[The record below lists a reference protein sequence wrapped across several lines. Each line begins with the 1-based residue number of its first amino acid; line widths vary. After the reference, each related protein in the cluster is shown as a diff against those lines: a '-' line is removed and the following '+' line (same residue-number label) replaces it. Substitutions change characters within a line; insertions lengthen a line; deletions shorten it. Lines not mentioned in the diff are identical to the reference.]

1 MLVRSQYKG
10 RIMKHSIWL
19 ILTTLMASQALAV
32 SESELRNG
40 DILLQP
46 LNCYLCNVIE
56 EQEGSIYSHS
66 GVVVRRHDGR
76 VFVFESIGGES
87 LVPLSVFVA
96 RTQKGQQVRVV
107 RPIEFEQDVPS
118 FKRLTSVFYRYFSPV
133 VFDKQMRWENRDEN
147 GREPLY
153 CSEFVAKFLA
163 NFLRAPYATKPMRFD
178 VRPSFWFD
186 FFGGD
191 VPNGEPG
198 IAPSDFLKSPLS
210 RDLGDLEIL
219 RR

>member
-1 MLVRSQYKG
+1 MKG
-10 RIMKHSIWL
+10 LLALLAMFGSF
-19 ILTTLMASQALAV
+19 QALAV
-32 SESELRNG
+32 SEFDIRTG

-66 GVVVRRHDGR
+66 GVALQAQDGR
-76 VFVFESIGGES
+76 IFVFESIGGES
-87 LVPLSVFVA
+87 VVPLSVFA
-96 RTQKGQQVRVV
+96 DRTQKRQRIRVV
-107 RPIEFEQDVPS
+107 RPLEFEQKRPS
-118 FKRLTSVFYRYFSPV
+118 SERLMGVFQRHFSPL
-133 VFDKQMRWENRDEN
+133 VFDKQMRWGNRNED

-163 NFLRAPYATKPMRFD
+163 KFLRTPYSTKPMRFD
-178 VRPSFWFD
+178 IRPSFWVE

-191 VPNGEPG
+191 IPDGEPG
-198 IAPSDFLKSPLS
+198 IAPSDFLRSPLS
-210 RDLGDLEIL
+210 RDLGDLEIS